1 MPSDRLTE
9 LRKALSLLEKQ
20 VASRKACLEASLAK
34 KETLTSED
42 EAWLDHDANLV
53 DERYA
58 LDVLSCAPNHDA
70 ALAELTLEQKEAVAR
85 LEKLVESW
93 RTSSRASHARCV
105 WTHRREWLT
114 LPSQTFSVVS
124 RRLFGP
130 FPIAHSL
137 R

>member
-34 KETLTSED
+34 KETLTPED

-70 ALAELTLEQKEAVAR
+70 ALAELTLEQKGGCCMVGE
-85 LEKLVESW
+85 
-93 RTSSRASHARCV
+93 
-105 WTHRREWLT
+105 
-114 LPSQTFSVVS
+114 VS
-124 RRLFGP
+124 RKLEDILASFSRQMRLDARKGMVDTSITDF
-130 FPIAHSL
+130 FC
-137 R
+137 RQ

>member
-34 KETLTSED
+34 KETLTPED

-70 ALAELTLEQKEAVAR
+70 ALAELTLEQKEALEDILASFSRQMR
-85 LEKLVESW
+85 LDAQKGMVD
-93 RTSSRASHARCV
+93 TSM
-105 WTHRREWLT
+105 TDFFRR
-114 LPSQTFSVVS
+114 Q
-124 RRLFGP
+124 
-130 FPIAHSL
+130 
-137 R
+137 